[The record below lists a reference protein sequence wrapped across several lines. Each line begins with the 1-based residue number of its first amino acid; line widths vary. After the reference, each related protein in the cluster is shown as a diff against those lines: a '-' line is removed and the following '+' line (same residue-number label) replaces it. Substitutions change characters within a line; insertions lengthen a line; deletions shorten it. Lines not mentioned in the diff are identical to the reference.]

1 MPDSISPDL
10 MHTLMSMGHGDEIV
24 LADGNFPAASHAQR
38 LIRADGL
45 DLCTLL
51 EGIMIFLPIDTYV
64 EDHAVVMQV
73 ANSQKPDPPIWEDFQ
88 RVLSETEG
96 DWVNLTSI
104 ERFAFYDR
112 AKSAFAVVAT
122 SETALCANLIL
133 KKGVVEDNS
142 QEIYARN
149 RI

>member
-1 MPDSISPDL
+1 MLKGIPDSISPDL

-51 EGIMIFLPIDTYV
+51 EGIMIFLPIDTHV
-64 EDHAVVMQV
+64 KDHAVVMQV
-73 ANSQKPDPPIWEDFQ
+73 ANSKKPDPPIWEDFQ

-96 DWVNLTSI
+96 DWVSLTSI

-133 KKGVVEDNS
+133 KKGVVEDDG
-142 QEIYARN
+142 QEI
-149 RI
+149 